1 MFATSHINHLHQEL
15 KKSCS
20 LTNKQV
26 KSSTQSKVKSTQLDF
41 LKNSMKHLNLK
52 HIEGIHSLSS
62 QREQMSNLD
71 SLKNE

>member
-15 KKSCS
+15 EKCS

-52 HIEGIHSLSS
+52 HIEVIHSLSS
-62 QREQMSNLD
+62 QREQLSNRDNLR
-71 SLKNE
+71 NE